1 MIEVKGLSKKY
12 GSHVAVNN
20 VSFTVN
26 DGEILG
32 FLGPNGAGKSTT
44 MNMLTGYLSA
54 TSGTISIDGYDIL
67 ENPNEAKMRIGY
79 LPEQPPLY
87 LDMTVREYLY
97 FIYDLKKCKFP
108 KAPHI
113 EEICRLVKINDVA
126 DRLIKNLS
134 KGYKQRVGIAQA
146 LVGNPDVLILD
157 EPTVGLDP
165 KQIIEIRSLVTE
177 LGKNHT
183 VILSSHILTEIQA
196 VCERI
201 IVINNGRLIADDTP
215 ENLSKTLSSDHSL
228 SLRISGP
235 RAEVIRLI
243 STVPGVK
250 TVTCIGQYEQG
261 SNDYIVEPDGE
272 SDVRRAI
279 FTRLADRNWPLLMS
293 KSNEM
298 SLEQIFLRLTEMTE
312 KEQEM
317 IFGKIASEDAEEAD
331 VTPEDSKAEDI
342 KMKNSKTEDS
352 ETKDSKTESTK
363 AKDSKTKVTEAE
375 DTKEEDTKAENFGVE
390 DTVPKKAA
398 AEKVFAKKASAK
410 RAPTKKESVKKE
422 SAKGEPVKEK
432 GEDK

>member
-1 MIEVKGLSKKY
+1 MIEVKNLSKKY
-12 GSHVAVNN
+12 GSHVAVSN

-44 MNMLTGYLSA
+44 MNILTGYLSPTA
-54 TSGTISIDGYDIL
+54 GSVSIDGYDIL

-79 LPEQPPLY
+79 LPEFPPLY
-87 LDMTVREYLY
+87 PDMTVKEYLY

-113 EEICRLVKINDVA
+113 EEICRLVKIDHVA
-126 DRLIKNLS
+126 GRLIKNLS

-165 KQIIEIRSLVTE
+165 KQIIEIRSLITE

-183 VILSSHILTEIQA
+183 VILSSHILSEIQA

-215 ENLSKTLSSDHSL
+215 DSLSKTLSSDHTL
-228 SLRISGP
+228 SVRVAGP
-235 RAEVIRLI
+235 RADVLKLLA
-243 STVPGVK
+243 SVPGVQS
-250 TVTCIGQYEQG
+250 VTCVGMHEQG
-261 SNDYIVEPDGE
+261 SNDYIVEPDGKA
-272 SDVRRAI
+272 DVRRTL
-279 FTRLADRNWPLLMS
+279 FSRLADRNWPLLMI

-312 KEQEM
+312 EEQAR
-317 IFGKIASEDAEEAD
+317 IFGQPA
-331 VTPEDSKAEDI
+331 
-342 KMKNSKTEDS
+342 
-352 ETKDSKTESTK
+352 
-363 AKDSKTKVTEAE
+363 
-375 DTKEEDTKAENFGVE
+375 
-390 DTVPKKAA
+390 AA
-398 AEKVFAKKASAK
+398 AEATDVAADQA
-410 RAPTKKESVKKE
+410 AVADQTD
-422 SAKGEPVKEK
+422 EK
-432 GEDK
+432 GEEK